1 MIAASVL
8 GLGVVAV
15 MALILAL
22 TARIE
27 QLLAGPASRDE
38 VPPENVP

>member
-15 MALILAL
+15 MALILAV

-27 QLLAGPASRDE
+27 HLLTGPPSRDE
-38 VPPENVP
+38 VPPEIVP